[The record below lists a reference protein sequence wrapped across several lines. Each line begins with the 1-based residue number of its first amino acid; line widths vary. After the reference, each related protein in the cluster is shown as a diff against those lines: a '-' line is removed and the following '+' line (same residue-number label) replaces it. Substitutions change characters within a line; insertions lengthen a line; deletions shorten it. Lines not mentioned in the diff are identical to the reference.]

1 MQMIA
6 DSLSKVG
13 YLTLVLL
20 IVLVIFA
27 LAGMQTVGKDFYKE
41 PKVMLSLECIDLL
54 FLNLPQRVSCECKVP
69 EKQPAHVEPNTCLL
83 D

>member
-27 LAGMQTVGKDFYKE
+27 MAGMQTVGKEFYIEDKETVSFENFNLVLYRYLTHFMFNDFF
-41 PKVMLSLECIDLL
+41 V
-54 FLNLPQRVSCECKVP
+54 
-69 EKQPAHVEPNTCLL
+69 
-83 D
+83 

>member
-13 YLTLVLL
+13 YLTVVLL

-27 LAGMQTVGKDFYKE
+27 LAGMQTVGSGGYYMDN
-41 PKVMLSLECIDLL
+41 D
-54 FLNLPQRVSCECKVP
+54 KVP
-69 EKQPAHVEPNTCLL
+69 IVITLFY
-83 D
+83 

>member
-27 LAGMQTVGKDFYKE
+27 MAGMQTVGKEFYIE
-41 PKVMLSLECIDLL
+41 DKVTVR
-54 FLNLPQRVSCECKVP
+54 FLK
-69 EKQPAHVEPNTCLL
+69 TF
-83 D
+83 

>member
-27 LAGMQTVGKDFYKE
+27 MAGMQTVGKEFYIEDKETVSFENFNLILYRYLTYFTFNDFF
-41 PKVMLSLECIDLL
+41 V
-54 FLNLPQRVSCECKVP
+54 
-69 EKQPAHVEPNTCLL
+69 
-83 D
+83 

>member
-1 MQMIA
+1 MKMIA

-27 LAGMQTVGKDFYKE
+27 MAGMQTIGMKYHLDNKTVSEIDFI
-41 PKVMLSLECIDLL
+41 SINSNT
-54 FLNLPQRVSCECKVP
+54 FLVYL
-69 EKQPAHVEPNTCLL
+69 
-83 D
+83 